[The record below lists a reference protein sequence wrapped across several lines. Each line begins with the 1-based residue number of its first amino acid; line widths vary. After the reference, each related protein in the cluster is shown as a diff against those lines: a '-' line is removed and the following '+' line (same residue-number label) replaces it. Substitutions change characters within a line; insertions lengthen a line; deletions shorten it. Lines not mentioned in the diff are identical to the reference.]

1 VQVPA
6 LAALLCSCVLAL
18 AACGDS
24 SDGTDPPAAG
34 GTAAGADL
42 RVTIRADGPGKLA
55 RVRTLRCRLVGDGAA
70 SPSCRRLGAI
80 TVGSL
85 APVPGDVACAELFG
99 GPAVAT
105 VTGML
110 RGKDVDATFALSN
123 SCEIARWR
131 RNAALLG
138 RPPGNPPGSG

>member
-1 VQVPA
+1 V
-6 LAALLCSCVLAL
+6 LLCSCAVAL
-18 AACGDS
+18 VACGDDMR
-24 SDGTDPPAAG
+24 DGTAPPVAG
-34 GTAAGADL
+34 ATATGADL
-42 RVTIRADGPGKLA
+42 RVTVRADGPGKAA
-55 RVRTLRCRLVGDGAA
+55 RVRTLRCQAVGDGAA

-80 TVGSL
+80 TAGSL

-99 GPAVAT
+99 GPAIAT
-105 VTGML
+105 VTGTL
-110 RGKDVDATFALSN
+110 RGKDVTASFALSN